1 MLTIPETLLEIIPFF
16 SNPTTCKRFVSEL
29 RWENGPQCPRCG
41 SLNVC
46 CLTTRPDMRC
56 RMKGCKKSF
65 SLKVGT
71 IFEDSP
77 LPLTKWL
84 PAIWL
89 IVNSKTGISSNEIA
103 HAVGVTQ
110 GTGWFMMHR
119 VREALRNDL
128 VYKLS
133 GEVEIDQAY
142 VGGKAKN
149 KHRSRS
155 PFRRRLS
162 TKESMT
168 AIVGILQRRGEVRAK
183 VIGDLRNSTIVPEIY
198 RNVEDGTKVYTDGRC
213 SHYWLKSKYEH
224 ETVLHK
230 KEYARGNIHINT
242 IENFWS
248 HFKRTLGTYI
258 QIGPVHVERY
268 LDEQAF
274 RYNHRKD
281 SDRERFIAA
290 VSQNFGRRLTYT
302 KLTGI
307 VRNQRKQ
314 PRDSDPE

>member
-1 MLTIPETLLEIIPFF
+1 MLIVPQTLLEAISFF
-16 SNPTTCKRFVSEL
+16 SNLKTCNRFVSEL
-29 RWENGPQCPRCG
+29 RWKNGPECPQCG
-41 SLNVC
+41 SMSVC
-46 CLTTRPDMRC
+46 CLSTRPAMRC
-56 RMKGCKKSF
+56 RVKGCRKSF
-65 SLKVGT
+65 SIKTGT

-89 IVNSKTGISSNEIA
+89 IVNSKTGISSSEVA
-103 HAVGVTQ
+103 RSVGVCQ
-110 GTGWFMMHR
+110 STGWFMMHR
-119 VREALRNDL
+119 VREALRNEL

-149 KHRSRS
+149 KHRPRS
-155 PFRRRLS
+155 AFRRRLS

-198 RNVEDGTKVYTDGRC
+198 RNVEDGARVYTDGRC
-213 SHYWLKSKYEH
+213 SSYWLKSKYEH

-230 KEYARGNIHINT
+230 KEYARGRIHINT

-258 QIGPVHVERY
+258 QIAPVHVGRY
-268 LDEQAF
+268 LDEQSF
-274 RYNHRKD
+274 RYNHKKETD
-281 SDRERFIAA
+281 AERFVAA
-290 VSQNFGRRLTYT
+290 VSQIFGRRLTYVQ
-302 KLTGI
+302 LTGKEKN
-307 VRNQRKQ
+307 RSKAG
-314 PRDSDPE
+314 

>member
-1 MLTIPETLLEIIPFF
+1 CFQ
-16 SNPTTCKRFVSEL
+16 FVSEL
-29 RWENGPQCPRCG
+29 RWENGPQCPHCG
-41 SLNVC
+41 STNVC
-46 CLTTRPDMRC
+46 KLSTRPDMRC
-56 RMKGCKKSF
+56 RVKGCRKSF
-65 SLKVGT
+65 SIKVGT

-84 PAIWL
+84 PALWI
-89 IVNSKTGISSNEIA
+89 IVNSKTGVSSSEIA
-103 HAVGVTQ
+103 RSLGVTQ
-110 GTGWFMMHR
+110 STGWFMMHR
-119 VREALRNDL
+119 IREALRNEL

-149 KHRSRS
+149 KHRTHS
-155 PFRRRLS
+155 PFRRRMS
-162 TKESMT
+162 TRETMT

-198 RNVEDGTKVYTDGRC
+198 RNVEDGARVYTDGRC

-230 KEYARGNIHINT
+230 KEYSRGKIHINT

-258 QIGPVHVERY
+258 QIGPTHVERY

-274 RYNHRKD
+274 RHNHRNE
-281 SDRERFIAA
+281 SDAERFVTA
-290 VSQNFGRRLTYT
+290 VSQIFGRRLTYA
-302 KLTGI
+302 KLTGKTR
-307 VRNQRKQ
+307 RNMRSSSAHDDEELHVG
-314 PRDSDPE
+314 R

>member
-1 MLTIPETLLEIIPFF
+1 MLTIPETMLEALSFF
-16 SNPTTCKRFVSEL
+16 SKNENCIQFVSEL
-29 RWENGPQCPRCG
+29 RWVNGPQCPHCG
-41 SLNVC
+41 STNVC
-46 CLTTRPDMRC
+46 RLSTRPAMRC
-56 RMKGCKKSF
+56 RVKECRKSF

-77 LPLTKWL
+77 LALTKWL
-84 PAIWL
+84 PAIWI
-89 IVNSKTGISSNEIA
+89 IVNSKTGVSSSEIGRA
-103 HAVGVTQ
+103 IGVTQ

-119 VREALRNDL
+119 IREALRNKL

-142 VGGKAKN
+142 VGGKARN

-155 PFRRRLS
+155 PFRRRMS
-162 TKESMT
+162 TRESMT

-198 RNVEDGTKVYTDGRC
+198 RNVEDGTRVYTDGRC

-230 KEYARGNIHINT
+230 KEYVNGRIHINT

-258 QIGPVHVERY
+258 QIGPAHVERY

-274 RYNHRKD
+274 RHNHRKETD
-281 SDRERFIAA
+281 AERFVNA
-290 VSQNFGRRLTYT
+290 VSQIFGRRLTYVR
-302 KLTGI
+302 LTGKKKNR
-307 VRNQRKQ
+307 VA
-314 PRDSDPE
+314 S